1 MFLKRIQNRL
11 KIVIL
16 SFLFILNAPNF
27 VYAYDGSY
35 WTQNVNVFNL
45 SCTDGDVA
53 CWIDERNAL
62 DTLPLITYK
71 PLKASEVKKK
81 HHICVSFPHL
91 KDSYWVGVA
100 YGIISEGRRLEQKI
114 TLFEAGGYTNLAT
127 QLNQVD
133 DCLNNEGDALII
145 GPISSNGNAKQI
157 ELIREKGIPVVII
170 ITGINT
176 EVDANSLQSFVNMGY
191 TSCKWVADQEKLNKE
206 KTNIVWFPGPPGA
219 GWSIASHE
227 GCLSALEGTNI
238 RILETNWGD
247 TGKAIQLKLVE
258 ETLLNHASGPE
269 PNFKYIVGTGTTIEA
284 AVGALRARKL
294 GKKIKLVSTYY
305 TPGIDM
311 FIKRGLISMAPS
323 DQMISQAIIA
333 VDQAVRLLEG
343 KQMATLGRPEFNNT
357 GRITEHVQQQILI
370 VTPDTYDKFDS
381 STTLA
386 PKGWSPK
393 FSVD

>member
-1 MFLKRIQNRL
+1 
-11 KIVIL
+11 
-16 SFLFILNAPNF
+16 LNIAHADEEN
-27 VYAYDGSY
+27 Y
-35 WTQNVNVFNL
+35 WKQNVNVFNL
-45 SCTDGDVA
+45 SCTDGDVD

-62 DTLPLITYK
+62 EKLPLVEYA
-71 PLKASEVKKK
+71 PLKVSEVNKK

-100 YGIISEGRRLEQKI
+100 YGIISEGRRLGQKI

-127 QLNQVD
+127 QLRQVD
-133 DCLNNEGDALII
+133 DCLTNNGEALII

-157 ELIREKGIPVVII
+157 DMIRARGIPVVVLV
-170 ITGINT
+170 TGINT

-191 TSCKWVADQEKLNKE
+191 TSCKWVSDQEKLNDG

-219 GWSIASHE
+219 GWSIASHQ

-258 ETLLNHASGPE
+258 ETLQNLASGPE
-269 PNFKYIVGTGTTIEA
+269 PEFKYIVGTGTTIEA

-294 GKKIKLVSTYY
+294 ANKIKLVATYY

-311 FIKRGLISMAPS
+311 FIKRDLISMAPS
-323 DQMISQAIIA
+323 DQMISQATIA

-343 KQMATLGRPEFNNT
+343 KNMATLGRPEFNNT
-357 GRITEHVQQQILI
+357 GRVTEHVQQQILI
-370 VTPDTYDKFDS
+370 VTPDISDQFNS

-386 PKGWSPK
+386 PKGWTPI